1 MSVDIKT
8 VRRIAHLARIEVAEE
23 QLAPLAGEL
32 SAILRWIE
40 QLREVDVEGVAP
52 MASVE
57 NASTPMRE
65 DVVTDGDMRD
75 QILANAPRA
84 EEGFFVMPKAVE

>member
-1 MSVDIKT
+1 MSVDTKT
-8 VRRIAHLARIEVAEE
+8 VRRIAHLARIEIVEE
-23 QLAPLAGEL
+23 RLAPLAGEL
-32 SAILRWIE
+32 SGILRWIE
-40 QLREVDVEGVAP
+40 QLNEVDVTGVEP

-65 DVVTDGDMRD
+65 DVVTDGDIRD
-75 QILANAPRA
+75 QILANAPCA